1 MEPRDLALVFL
12 SSMAPS
18 FEGRYAL
25 LAGIALG
32 LDPLVSLAI
41 ASLGVSLVAVVL
53 ALIMPL
59 IDSWARHTSLGV
71 VRGLYQRIVLRAR
84 RKAGKYI
91 RYGLPGLIAFVA
103 VPLPGTGVWTGALVA
118 FLFGLPR
125 RTTLAGLVAGG
136 LLSNL
141 VTFSLYLATG
151 RVLGA

>member
-1 MEPRDLALVFL
+1 MAPRDLALVFL

-32 LDPLVSLAI
+32 LDPLVSFAI

-59 IDSWARHTSLGV
+59 IDSWASHTSLVV
-71 VRGLYQRIVLRAR
+71 VRGLYQMIVLRAR

-151 RVLGA
+151 GVLGA